1 MSNQRVTMPKKR
13 SGEIGE
19 ASAAIT
25 RIILVDQA
33 PVVRLGLR
41 ALFDSQPDL
50 HVVDEAGSC
59 TELLAHLDAAQ
70 PDVVLLDPEL
80 EDMCGS
86 KVLAG
91 LRERHP
97 GLPILVFSAHASD
110 WRVVET
116 VRTGVQGYLTKR
128 SMPAAIL
135 EATRAVAAGG
145 CYLDPKV
152 TSLVMGHVGRA
163 KERRRSG
170 GRHLTARERAV
181 LGLLAQGKRNKEISE
196 SLYISERTVKF
207 HMSALLQKLQA
218 TNRTEVV
225 RKAISQGLISP

>member
-1 MSNQRVTMPKKR
+1 MSRKR
-13 SGEIGE
+13 RGNIGE
-19 ASAAIT
+19 VPAATT
-25 RIILVDQA
+25 RIFVVDQA

-50 HVVDEAGSC
+50 NVVDEAGSC
-59 TELLAHLDAAQ
+59 TEVLAQLASAQ
-70 PDVVLLDPEL
+70 PHVVLLDPEL

-86 KVLAG
+86 DVLAG
-91 LRERHP
+91 LRKCHP
-97 GLPILVFSAHASD
+97 GLPLLVFSDHASD

-116 VRTGVQGYLTKR
+116 VRIGVQGYLTKG
-128 SMPAAIL
+128 SMPAVIL

-163 KERRRSG
+163 NERRRRD
-170 GRHLTARERAV
+170 GRFLTVREKAV
-181 LGLLAQGKRNKEISE
+181 LKLLAQGKRNREISE

-207 HMSALLQKLQA
+207 HMSALFQKLQA

-225 RKAISQGLISP
+225 KKAIGQGLISP

>member
-1 MSNQRVTMPKKR
+1 MSEKKSR
-13 SGEIGE
+13 AIGE
-19 ASAAIT
+19 RPAEIT
-25 RIILVDQA
+25 RILVVDQT

-50 HVVDEAGSC
+50 NVVNEAGSC
-59 TELLAHLDAAQ
+59 KELLAHLDSAQ
-70 PDVVLLDPEL
+70 PHVVLLDPEL

-86 KVLAG
+86 EVLTG
-91 LRERHP
+91 LRDRHP
-97 GLPILVFSAHASD
+97 GLPLLVFSADASD

-116 VRTGVQGYLTKR
+116 VRTGVQGYMTKG

-135 EATRAVAAGG
+135 EATRVVAAGG

-163 KERRRSG
+163 KERRRGGG
-170 GRHLTARERAV
+170 GRHLTAREKAV
-181 LGLLAQGKRNKEISE
+181 LRLLAQGKRNREISE

-207 HMSALLQKLQA
+207 HMTALLQKLQA

-225 RKAISQGLISP
+225 RKAISQGLISA